1 MKKNTRFLLIV
12 ILLILLGIIFFM
24 GINSVKDAKIV
35 SLQEKTKG
43 IMILIEYKDTIGLA
57 NFVNEMQKRDI
68 YSLLQVDSE
77 FVEANCD
84 TIKKLTDYNVEL
96 VAANIQDP
104 FWGISYEIQKSRIIE
119 MKDKIESCTGKPI
132 RIISS
137 RYMASD
143 LNTIKIAEELNIPY
157 VVARGTTDSKAT
169 VYSIEGYNTKV
180 LSISNIPKVQYKY
193 GSLCDYSYYERS
205 GTPEDMKAELMR
217 SIESL
222 TNKEK
227 ERYGQYQRVT
237 PVSHTNIGGYLKPWM
252 NMWVDFWDTTKDK
265 VEWVDLDTFMENYDW
280 ILPEWQLPIN
290 KNAPYT
296 PEKIRPLTPYEEIE
310 KVSNP
315 CRVDLLP
322 YIN

>member
-104 FWGISYEIQKSRIIE
+104 F
-119 MKDKIESCTGKPI
+119 
-132 RIISS
+132 
-137 RYMASD
+137 
-143 LNTIKIAEELNIPY
+143 
-157 VVARGTTDSKAT
+157 
-169 VYSIEGYNTKV
+169 
-180 LSISNIPKVQYKY
+180 
-193 GSLCDYSYYERS
+193 
-205 GTPEDMKAELMR
+205 
-217 SIESL
+217 
-222 TNKEK
+222 
-227 ERYGQYQRVT
+227 
-237 PVSHTNIGGYLKPWM
+237 
-252 NMWVDFWDTTKDK
+252 
-265 VEWVDLDTFMENYDW
+265 
-280 ILPEWQLPIN
+280 
-290 KNAPYT
+290 
-296 PEKIRPLTPYEEIE
+296 
-310 KVSNP
+310 
-315 CRVDLLP
+315 
-322 YIN
+322 